1 MARCSRAP
9 SGAGASGDIDQQVL
23 YGTEN
28 GLVGLAVYDGAGLKG
43 GWVIDPV
50 DEGRRGKSGGVLCVR
65 AADLTKSGGCNI
77 LVGRDD
83 GLVEVWSLEGEGTLE
98 SARLFTTSDL
108 TPALTSPHLPS
119 PRRASGTGDAPQ
131 LVFERNLH
139 ESVVAID
146 CGAVSNTA
154 FDEVVVATYSGK
166 ILSFS
171 SAPSSASAPG
181 AAVGAGAHPAGA
193 EAQQLEKLAAEI
205 DALEA
210 KAERERAL
218 HARKAEASNGAV
230 GGSAAAVK
238 LQDKWA
244 LASADACYTLSLELA
259 VPLEGVLL
267 QSDVPVTLL
276 EARLRRDLAEIGPRS
291 VRDWSR
297 LGRSWP

>member
-1 MARCSRAP
+1 M
-9 SGAGASGDIDQQVL
+9 
-23 YGTEN
+23 
-28 GLVGLAVYDGAGLKG
+28 
-43 GWVIDPV
+43 
-50 DEGRRGKSGGVLCVR
+50 
-65 AADLTKSGGCNI
+65 
-77 LVGRDD
+77 
-83 GLVEVWSLEGEGTLE
+83 
-98 SARLFTTSDL
+98 

-171 SAPSSASAPG
+171 SAPSSSTSSASAPG

-205 DALEA
+205 DALQA
-210 KAERERAL
+210 KTERERAL

-276 EARLRRDLAEIGPRS
+276 EARLRRDLAEIGP